1 MLEIEKSSLVVV
13 DVQGKLANLMD
24 NKESLFA
31 NVEILIKAAK
41 ALEIPILWCQQNPK
55 GLGPTLP
62 QIAELLADSEP
73 IDKFSFSCCGD
84 ENFIEQLKNSRRK
97 QIILCG
103 IETHVCIYQTAMD
116 LLDKDY
122 EVNLVADAV
131 SSRSA
136 ENKHIALQRLSAE
149 GVCLSSTEMTIFELL
164 KTAKH
169 PKFKELAKLIR

>member
-24 NKESLFA
+24 NKEPLFA

-62 QIAELLADSEP
+62 QIAELLDGNEP

-131 SSRSA
+131 SSRSV
-136 ENKHIALQRLSAE
+136 ENKQIALERLSAE
-149 GVCLSSTEMTIFELL
+149 
-164 KTAKH
+164 
-169 PKFKELAKLIR
+169 

>member
-24 NKESLFA
+24 NKEPLFA

-41 ALEIPILWCQQNPK
+41 ALDISILWCQQNPK

-62 QIAELLADSEP
+62 QIAELLDENEP

-84 ENFIEQLKNSRRK
+84 KNFIEQLKRFSRK

-136 ENKHIALQRLSAE
+136 ENKQIALQRLSAE
-149 GVCLSSTEMTIFELL
+149 GAYLSSTEMTIFELL

-169 PKFKELAKLIR
+169 PKFKELAKLIK

>member
-1 MLEIEKSSLVVV
+1 MLEIEKSCLVVV
-13 DVQGKLANLMD
+13 DVQSKLANLMD
-24 NKESLFA
+24 NKEPLFA

-55 GLGPTLP
+55 GLGGTLP

-73 IDKFSFSCCGD
+73 IDKFSFSCGGD
-84 ENFIEQLKNSRRK
+84 ENFIERLKNSGRK

-136 ENKHIALQRLSAE
+136 ENKQIALKRLSAE
-149 GVCLSSTEMTIFELL
+149 GVYLSSTEMTVFELL